1 MAVEWLLSGRV
12 WVTQT
17 PTIDGDLEN
26 VAASLGGLYLY
37 HPTDALSMLDQL
49 VAAMTAAGVA
59 APAAFIT
66 EQRYVRLTSSG
77 VFTVDWTTGA
87 TGLRDLLGF
96 SANLAAAA
104 AYTAPLRSP
113 LLWSPGKV
121 FTPDDVLGSHGRRV
135 LDLSA
140 TLGKGGNLTVRREGA
155 PEVVNRFSAMH
166 VPKARY
172 YNSPP
177 TPAAGDLVHFWEN
190 ELCTAK
196 KWHVLRGVT
205 EGPSTTA
212 SASYPGT
219 DILGPYVADMTDAG
233 FRRTPGVRSSG
244 FTLVDAYFDTTP
256 IPAVVTEQ
264 FA

>member
-1 MAVEWLLSGRV
+1 MAVEWLLSGRT

-17 PTIDGDLEN
+17 PTIDGDPFN
-26 VAASLGGLYLY
+26 VAASLGGLYLV
-37 HPTDALSMLDQL
+37 HPTAALDMLDQL
-49 VAAMTAAGVA
+49 VLAMTAAGVA
-59 APAAFIT
+59 APQAFIT

-77 VFTVDWTTGA
+77 VFTIDWTTGA

-96 SANLAAAA
+96 TGNLAAATS
-104 AYTAPLRSP
+104 YTATNRSP

-140 TLGKGGNLTVRREGA
+140 TFGKGGNLTVRREGA

-172 YNSPP
+172 YAGPP
-177 TPAAGDLVHFWEN
+177 TPAAGDFVHFWEN

-196 KWHVLRGVT
+196 KWHVMRGVT
-205 EGPSTTA
+205 EGPSVTA
-212 SASYPGT
+212 SASYGSAT
-219 DILGPYVADMTDAG
+219 VIGPYVADMSDAS
-233 FRRTPGVRSSG
+233 FRRTPFARSSG
-244 FTLVDAYFDTTP
+244 FGLVDAYYDVS